1 MSKQKDVCLQSE
13 SRDGRAYQV
22 KARAGHLKELL
33 PILQESKAGP
43 PYQEQKNRIK
53 TKFVSRELLKKHQVI
68 VVHVMFFFL
77 FSLIWGPFFTA
88 FGGND
93 SWSTSLR

>member
-1 MSKQKDVCLQSE
+1 MSKQIDVCLQSE
-13 SRDGRAYQV
+13 SRDGRADQV

-33 PILQESKAGP
+33 PILQESKTGS
-43 PYQEQKNRIK
+43 PYQEQKKNQIRVNGIARK
-53 TKFVSRELLKKHQVI
+53 APSHRGTC
-68 VVHVMFFFL
+68 HVFCL

>member
-13 SRDGRAYQV
+13 SRDGRADQV
-22 KARAGHLKELL
+22 EARAGHLKELL

-43 PYQEQKNRIK
+43 PYQEQNKNKIRVKGIA
-53 TKFVSRELLKKHQVI
+53 TKAPNHHGTCDV
-68 VVHVMFFFL
+68 FL

-88 FGGND
+88 FVEND
-93 SWSTSLR
+93 SWSTSSR